1 MATISNKIINR
12 LTLYHCLLKYTV
24 PNQEF
29 ISSSEIADLLNI
41 DDSQVRKD
49 IALCDV
55 LGHKK
60 LGYSV
65 TGLKAAIEQKLGF
78 AKRKEIFIIGAGNLG
93 SALIKYIDFK
103 DYGIDILALF
113 DNDEDKIGQEVA
125 GKKVLSL
132 KKLENLISHM
142 NVKNI
147 ILAVPPQNAQEVA
160 DYAVRCGVRFIW
172 NFTPAI
178 LKVDKEVTVY
188 YENIIGSFMQMRSSP
203 QKNIIKNKKN

>member
-1 MATISNKIINR
+1 MITAISDKIIKR

-29 ISSSEIADLLNI
+29 ISSSEIADLLDVN
-41 DDSQVRKD
+41 DSQVRKD

-65 TGLKAAIEQKLGF
+65 TGLKTAIEQKLGF
-78 AKRKEIFIIGAGNLG
+78 SKRKEIFIIGAGNLG

-103 DYGIDILALF
+103 DYGIDILALI
-113 DNDEDKIGQEVA
+113 DNDENKVGQEVA
-125 GKKVLSL
+125 GKKVLPL
-132 KKLENLISHM
+132 NKLENLIPRM

-160 DYAVRCGVRFIW
+160 EYAVRCGARFIW

-178 LKVDKEVTVY
+178 LKVANEVTVY
-188 YENIIGSFMQMRSSP
+188 YENIIGSFMQMRGSP
-203 QKNIIKNKKN
+203 QSKHHKK